1 VSSVI
6 RVVYLGKLADIA
18 GKPESQFGAS
28 DGELDWPD
36 LVEVLR
42 NHVNADISEA
52 IEDSRTR
59 VAVNGVLLAD
69 KTDLVAKHGD
79 EIALL
84 PPVSGG

>member
-1 VSSVI
+1 VI

-18 GKPESQFGAS
+18 GRPESQFGS
-28 DGELDWPD
+28 SNGELDWPD

-42 NHVNADISEA
+42 NHVNPEISEA
-52 IEDSRTR
+52 VEDSRTR
-59 VAVNGVLLAD
+59 VAVNGELLAD
-69 KTDLVAKHGD
+69 KTYLVAKHGD